1 MLRASE
7 NRCQSQSRASATAHP
22 TPTSCP
28 RGSSLPF
35 NECSETSRCCSEA
48 SPEIRPSKS
57 HTDPAKQV
65 LSFHSPGA
73 QEDTEV

>member
-7 NRCQSQSRASATAHP
+7 NRCGASAAAHP
-22 TPTSCP
+22 TLTACP
-28 RGSSLPF
+28 HGSSLPF

-48 SPEIRPSKS
+48 SPGIRPSKS
-57 HTDPAKQV
+57 PTDPAKQV

-73 QEDTEV
+73 QEDTAV